1 MNEAKIDLIDS
12 IARQMVD
19 ARLADF
25 RSLAETHGMSVAAS
39 VMLSMCAEIAGTAL
53 ATAKEKD
60 ARIMGGIAFT
70 LAMKKAMENN
80 SAVFE
85 TLELIDRVKEPS

>member
-1 MNEAKIDLIDS
+1 MSSAKIDLIES
-12 IARQMVD
+12 ITRQMVD

-53 ATAKEKD
+53 ATAKERD
-60 ARIMGGIAFT
+60 SRIMGGVEFT
-70 LAMKKAMENN
+70 LAMKKSMDQNN
-80 SAVFE
+80 ATFE
-85 TLELIDRVKEPS
+85 ALELIDRVKEPS

>member
-1 MNEAKIDLIDS
+1 MNAKMELIAD
-12 IARQMVD
+12 IARDMID

-25 RSLAETHGMSVAAS
+25 RSLSESHGMSVASS

-53 ATAKEKD
+53 ATAKERD
-60 ARIMGGIAFT
+60 SRIMGGVAFT